1 MKNIALEL
9 PPGLFTDQQ
18 TQILNDRLREIQQN
32 LGIAEQLRDDLD
44 AAGKRIKNLGD
55 SKDGSD
61 AINQRTGDERYP
73 RGGSGGNGTGG
84 GSTSNTVTTVSGD
97 ASLMFAVVGALSIQ
111 ADAAPLASLSTPRSV
126 KEIVALLQVAAD
138 DGPVECD
145 LMVGA
150 KRWATVTV
158 PAGALTARVAG
169 AGLGPIAANQAI
181 HLHVVKVG
189 PAPNRPGSG
198 LTLQIRFV

>member
-18 TQILNDRLREIQQN
+18 TQILNDRLREIQHN

-55 SKDGSD
+55 SKDGAD

-73 RGGSGGNGTGG
+73 RGGTSGGGG
-84 GSTSNTVTTVSGD
+84 GNSTTNTATTVTGD
-97 ASLMFAVVGALSIQ
+97 STLMFAVAGALAIQ

-126 KEIVALLQVAAD
+126 KEIVALLQVASD